1 MAPARVTNR
10 KITTR
15 TSRPAEDTRMITWC
29 INGPAQTRPVWPLCH
44 SKVDSLNARPA
55 RRPASRRWG
64 LCENFH
70 RNALVR
76 CTESVLHDGSRFCH
90 CLLARAKK
98 IQVFVSGGAMSA
110 CSTPG
115 CHCCIVSCAVE
126 ATTAKQSVSASSC
139 TLNACASSLLSEFYE
154 VMISHAADQYK
165 MSPTY

>member
-1 MAPARVTNR
+1 M
-10 KITTR
+10 ITTR

-29 INGPAQTRPVWPLCH
+29 INGPAQTRPGWPLCH

-55 RRPASRRWG
+55 RRPASRRSG

-76 CTESVLHDGSRFCH
+76 CTESVSHDGSRFCH
-90 CLLARAKK
+90 CLLERVQRAKK

-110 CSTPG
+110 CSSD
-115 CHCCIVSCAVE
+115 CCMASYAIEATTVE

-139 TLNACASSLLSEFYE
+139 TLNALNLICCRS
-154 VMISHAADQYK
+154 I
-165 MSPTY
+165 